1 MAEVTY
7 KGKTFEVDEDGF
19 LLKFDEWCPEWLEYV
34 KESEGIT
41 DLNEDHQKILDF
53 LQDYYR
59 KNGIAPMVRI
69 LSKNTGYKL
78 KEVYELFPS
87 GPGKGACKMALSGN
101 ITTNILISYLFKPF
115 AVTPFG
121 KRLRTHCSHTGR
133 EVSSR
138 PVFLLLSLIEK
149 TRFREKNTSKALYLC
164 TAHR

>member
-1 MAEVTY
+1 M
-7 KGKTFEVDEDGF
+7 
-19 LLKFDEWCPEWLEYV
+19 EYV

-87 GPGKGACKMALSGN
+87 GPGKGACKMLVCPSPPAACDP
-101 ITTNILISYLFKPF
+101 IL
-115 AVTPFG
+115 G
-121 KRLRTHCSHTGR
+121 KM
-133 EVSSR
+133 
-138 PVFLLLSLIEK
+138 
-149 TRFREKNTSKALYLC
+149 TRRNAFW
-164 TAHR
+164 

>member
-87 GPGKGACKMALSGN
+87 GPGKGACK
-101 ITTNILISYLFKPF
+101 I
-115 AVTPFG
+115 
-121 KRLRTHCSHTGR
+121 GR
-133 EVSSR
+133 
-138 PVFLLLSLIEK
+138 
-149 TRFREKNTSKALYLC
+149 
-164 TAHR
+164 AHV